1 MSRKSD
7 ERVRRRLAEAVRA
20 LAENRARDALD
31 AASAVM
37 RERPRLPEARLYA
50 GFALV
55 RLGEPGPGVRFLE
68 EAARLGPRDAG
79 VQAGAGQAFA
89 ELGRADD
96 AEACFRRACAIDPR
110 AFPPRFA
117 LAVMLERRGVPEEA
131 EESYRLAIDLQPE
144 AAPAAAAPA
153 WVGLGN
159 AQRAQ
164 GRDEEARA
172 SYRRATEADPA
183 HAPAWNNLG
192 NLERERGRP
201 GEAEAAYRNAVER
214 APGYAPGWTN
224 LASLLA
230 AGERHEE
237 EAEAWRRASE
247 LAPGDVDVWSGLGN
261 ALERAGRAAE
271 AIPALER
278 ALACVTP
285 EHPRVISALGRLHTA
300 LALAHLRTGGPDGAE
315 ALAACDAWLARRPG
329 DATGLAAKAVFLH
342 HLGREEESH
351 ALADTGRLAVRF
363 RVDPTPDYPDLERFN
378 EALARHVTGHPS
390 LAWSPPHNATRD
402 GQHSGE
408 LVTEPTGPAVVLKAR
423 ILDCIERYAASIAET
438 EPDHPVLRHRPPA
451 TRMRMWGVVMRA
463 GGHQIPHI
471 HPAAWLSGVYY
482 PEVPDFVSAEDPEHR
497 GWIEFGRAPE
507 ESFPDVKPMPV
518 EAIRPEEGLLIV
530 FPAWFYHRT
539 VPYPADVRRISVA
552 FDLVPAAPPDFRR
565 LLAR

>member
-7 ERVRRRLAEAVRA
+7 EWVRRRLVEAEGA
-20 LAENRARDALD
+20 LVENRARAALD
-31 AASAVM
+31 AASAAM

-50 GFALV
+50 GFALI
-55 RLGEPGPGVRFLE
+55 RLGEREPGLRFVK
-68 EAARLGPRDAG
+68 EAAHLRPRDPEI
-79 VQAGAGQAFA
+79 QASAGQAFA
-89 ELGRADD
+89 ELGRPAA
-96 AEACFRRACAIDPR
+96 AESYFQSACALDPR

-117 LAVMLERRGVPEEA
+117 LAVMLERRGAWEEA
-131 EESYRLAIDLQPE
+131 EESYRIATDLQPE
-144 AAPAAAAPA
+144 TGPAAAAPA

-159 AQRAQ
+159 AERAQ
-164 GRDEEARA
+164 GRDEDARA
-172 SYRRATEADPA
+172 SYRRATEIDPA

-192 NLERERGRP
+192 NLAREGGRP
-201 GEAEAAYRNAVER
+201 DEAEAAYRNAVEH
-214 APGYAPGWTN
+214 APRHVSGWTN
-224 LASLLA
+224 LASLLGA
-230 AGERHEE
+230 DGRREE
-237 EAEAWRRASE
+237 EVEAWRRVSE
-247 LAPGDVDVWSGLGN
+247 FAPRDVDVWSGLGN

-285 EHPRVISALGRLHTA
+285 DHPRVISALGRLHAA
-300 LALAHLRTGGPDGAE
+300 LALAHLRAGGPDGAK
-315 ALAACDAWLARRPG
+315 ALAVCDAWLARRPG
-329 DATGLAAKAVFLH
+329 DATGLAAKAILLH
-342 HLGREEESH
+342 HLGREEESR
-351 ALADTGRLAVRF
+351 ALADTGRLAARF
-363 RVDPTPDYPDLERFN
+363 RVDPAPDYPDLERFN
-378 EALARHVTGHPS
+378 EALARHVTAHPS
-390 LAWSPPHNATRD
+390 LAWAPPHNATRD

-408 LVTEPTGPAVVLKAR
+408 LVTGPTGPAVVLKAR
-423 ILDCIERYAASIAET
+423 ILDCIERYAASIAEA
-438 EPDHPVLRHRPPA
+438 EPDHLVVRHRPPA

-530 FPAWFYHRT
+530 FPAWLYHRT
-539 VPYPADVRRISVA
+539 VPYPADARRISVA
-552 FDLVPAAPPDFRR
+552 FDLVPTAAPDFRR